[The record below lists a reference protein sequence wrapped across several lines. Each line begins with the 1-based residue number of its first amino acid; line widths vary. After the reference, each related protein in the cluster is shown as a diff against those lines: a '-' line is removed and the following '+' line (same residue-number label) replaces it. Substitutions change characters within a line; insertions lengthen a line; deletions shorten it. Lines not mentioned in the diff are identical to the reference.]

1 MSASSSMLNDSST
14 QEDESIV
21 GKIQVRSFIEMLDDY
36 SRSSSN
42 VFKILS
48 SLLDYFDVGG
58 KTVVSKHFLKIIDKN
73 YSKVNSFLSLLQFK
87 LKDYT
92 KVNKLL
98 KSKSVDTLN
107 WLDSMLEF
115 MLFIPK
121 AGPKKKSITELSKSS
136 RNKRNGFW
144 KKSKYKE

>member
-121 AGPKKKSITELSKSS
+121 AGPKTKV
-136 RNKRNGFW
+136 NH
-144 KKSKYKE
+144 

>member
-121 AGPKKKSITELSKSS
+121 AGPKKKV
-136 RNKRNGFW
+136 NH
-144 KKSKYKE
+144 